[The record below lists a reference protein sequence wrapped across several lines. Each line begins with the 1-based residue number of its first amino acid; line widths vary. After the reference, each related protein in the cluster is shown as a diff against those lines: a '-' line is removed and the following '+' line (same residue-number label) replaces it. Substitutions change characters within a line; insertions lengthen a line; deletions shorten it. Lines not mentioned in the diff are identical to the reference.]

1 MEKHPNNMSK
11 EELKELVF
19 AMVWA
24 ALDLGQHLNFT
35 MKFLDGENKEK
46 ALYKA
51 IKMAYEITEMPYKE
65 LPPKSYID
73 ISYFGETGLEKGGV
87 NDK

>member
-1 MEKHPNNMSK
+1 MKKHPNNVSK

-19 AMVWA
+19 AMGWA
-24 ALDLGQHLNFT
+24 ALDLGQHLDFT

-46 ALYKA
+46 AFYKA

-65 LPPKSYID
+65 LPPKSNID
-73 ISYFGETGLEKGGV
+73 ISYFGETGLEKG
-87 NDK
+87 KLK

>member
-1 MEKHPNNMSK
+1 MKKHPNNMSK

-19 AMVWA
+19 AMGWA
-24 ALDLGQHLNFT
+24 ALDLAQHLDFT
-35 MKFLDGENKEK
+35 IKALDGENKEK

-51 IKMAYEITEMPYKE
+51 TKMAYDITEMPYKK
-65 LPPKSYID
+65 LQPKSNID
-73 ISYFGETGLEKGGV
+73 ISYFGETGLEKGGI